1 MTFRANGRTGFLSA
15 LTEHRLDDELR
26 QRLGTRVAVSDG
38 DEGEVFL
45 YAGDQRAARAAQE
58 VATAVAK
65 GHGLDVKVSV
75 DRWHPLEEE
84 WEDATVAMPASAPER
99 AAEHEHLMA
108 EESEE
113 SADSGVAS
121 WEVRVRLASHRQAV
135 ELAERLQRQGESVVR
150 RWHFLVI
157 GASNEDEA
165 RAMQQRISAEL
176 PPGAHSDVEPGGGVG
191 WQEGLP
197 GTPFTF
203 FAGLGG

>member
-1 MTFRANGRTGFLSA
+1 MTFRANGRDGFLSA
-15 LTEHRLDDELR
+15 LTEHQLDDELR
-26 QRLGTRVAVSDG
+26 QRLGARVAVSDG

-58 VATAVAK
+58 VATQVAER
-65 GHGLDVKVSV
+65 HRLDATVSV
-75 DRWHPLEEE
+75 DRWHPIEEE
-84 WEDATVAMPASAPER
+84 WEDATVAMPANAPER
-99 AAEHEHLMA
+99 AAEHERLMA

-121 WEVRVRLASHRQAV
+121 WEVRVRVKSHREAV
-135 ELAERLQRQGESVVR
+135 ELAERLQQRGESVVR
-150 RWHFLVI
+150 RWHFLAI
-157 GASNEDEA
+157 GAGNEDEA
-165 RAMQQRISAEL
+165 RALQQRISAEL

-203 FAGLGG
+203 FARLGA